1 MEVQISVQKT
11 NKYASSES
19 GDTVEVI
26 ERPGGGISIVVADGQ
41 SSGRGAKRISNMVTR
56 KIVSLLAEGVRD
68 GAAARAAS
76 DYLFAERHG
85 KVSATL
91 NIISIDHQ
99 TNSLVITRNNP
110 TPVYA
115 VSQDGVLCLAEES
128 KPVGLYRNTRPVI
141 TELPLEAGL
150 MVIVY
155 TDGLVHAGS
164 RSGKSL
170 DIQAHI
176 THLVSSG
183 VITPESVC
191 GSLLSKAVELDENRP
206 VDDTSIAVVGVL
218 ATQGQDKIRRMDIRL
233 PID

>member
-1 MEVQISVQKT
+1 
-11 NKYASSES
+11 
-19 GDTVEVI
+19 
-26 ERPGGGISIVVADGQ
+26 
-41 SSGRGAKRISNMVTR
+41 MVTR

-91 NIISIDHQ
+91 NIISVDHQ

-110 TPVYA
+110 APVYA
-115 VSQDGVLCLAEES
+115 VSQDGILCFAEES

-141 TELPLEAGL
+141 AELPLQAGL

-155 TDGLVHAGS
+155 TDGLIHAGS

-176 THLVSSG
+176 TNLVSSG
-183 VITPESVC
+183 DITPELVC
-191 GSLLSKAVELDENRP
+191 GSLLAKAVELDENRP

-218 ATQGQDKIRRMDIRL
+218 GTQQQDNIRRMNIRL